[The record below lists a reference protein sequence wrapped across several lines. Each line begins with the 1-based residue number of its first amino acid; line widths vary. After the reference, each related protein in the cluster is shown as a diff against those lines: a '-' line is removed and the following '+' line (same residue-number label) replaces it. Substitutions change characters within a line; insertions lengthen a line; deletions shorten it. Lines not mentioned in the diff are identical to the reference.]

1 MIEKRKFEEP
11 TCEIKKLDVEDVIT
25 TSGDDWETE
34 IL

>member
-1 MIEKRKFEEP
+1 MMEKRKYEEP
-11 TCEIKKLDVEDVIT
+11 VCEIKKLAVEDVIT